1 MEESYMKAM
10 LSAAAGL
17 AMGLFAAFS
26 PAQAAPVALVG
37 NETTVT
43 VTAPLGTLGLS
54 GAAFGTATLSVVD
67 GLPAFAFP
75 ITGGTIDS
83 ATSDAL
89 IEHNGS
95 GVTLTG
101 AGTSATV
108 GNFLIDTLAMTVFG
122 DLIDA
127 ATGTSIASGLE
138 LFGFGAETARPG
150 VQLLITSTLAGALS
164 DTFGAPDLTGVEFG
178 YAVPDIA
185 AVPVPAA
192 GLLLLGGLGM
202 MGALRARCRAA

>member
-1 MEESYMKAM
+1 MKAV

-17 AMGLFAAFS
+17 AMGLFAALS

-43 VTAPLGTLGLS
+43 VTAPLGALGLS
-54 GAAFGTATLSVVD
+54 GAAFGTASVSLVD
-67 GLPAFAFP
+67 GLPAFSFP
-75 ITGGTIDS
+75 ITGGTIDA
-83 ATSDAL
+83 ATGGAL

-101 AGTSATV
+101 AGATATV
-108 GNFLIDTLAMTVFG
+108 GNFLIDTLGTTVFG

-127 ATGTSIASGLE
+127 ATGTSVASGLA
-138 LFGFGAETARPG
+138 LFGFGTETARPG

-164 DTFGAPDLTGVEFG
+164 GTFGAPDLTGAEFG

-202 MGALRARCRAA
+202 MGVLRARRRAA